1 MNSSGENST
10 IESLNEVEQYLG
22 FIEQARRAAALH
34 APDYAQLR
42 YFCMFVGYPRSGHSI
57 VGSMLDAHPNM
68 VIAQELDALR
78 CLAAGM
84 DRQLIFHFLIENAK
98 RFTEQGRKW
107 NNYAYGVPN
116 QWQGRFERLEVIGD
130 KKGGRSSTHFLRHP
144 EALDQLR
151 DAVGLPL
158 RFIHVVRNPYDNIA
172 TLAKRHFLE
181 LPQAAQLYFE
191 LAGSVAALKWR
202 LAPDEMVEVRHEDL
216 IADPRQILIRLC
228 AFLGQK
234 APTDYLDACAGI
246 VYASPHQ
253 SRHEARWQEG
263 LIEVIQARMGDFTF
277 LQGYCF
283 DDNRLFLSAS

>member
-1 MNSSGENST
+1 MNSGNST

-22 FIEQARRAAALH
+22 FIEQARHASALH

-42 YFCMFVGYPRSGHSI
+42 YYCMFVGYPRSGHSI

-107 NNYAYGVPN
+107 NNYSYAVPN
-116 QWQGRFERLEVIGD
+116 QWQGRFARLEVIGD
-130 KKGGRSSTHFLRHP
+130 KKGGRSSTHFLRHA

-151 DAVGLPL
+151 KAVGLPL
-158 RFIHVVRNPYDNIA
+158 RLVHVVRNPYDNIA
-172 TLAKRHFLE
+172 TLAKQHFLE
-181 LPQAAQLYFE
+181 LPQAMRLYFE
-191 LAGSVAALKWR
+191 LAGSVAALKGR
-202 LAPDEMVEVRHEDL
+202 LGQDEIIDLRHEDL
-216 IADPRQILIRLC
+216 IADPRQTMSRLC
-228 AFLGQK
+228 GFLGQP
-234 APTDYLDACAGI
+234 APPDYLDACASI

-253 SRHEARWQEG
+253 SRHEARWPEG
-263 LIEVIQARMGDFTF
+263 LRDEIQRTMQQFPI
-277 LQGYCF
+277 LSGYRY
-283 DDNRLFLSAS
+283 DDPT